1 MTTDMDPGV
10 ASVGMEE
17 EEGDFVE
24 FDPLQQ
30 QQQMLKTFRFDS
42 VFV

>member
-1 MTTDMDPGV
+1 MTTNMDPGV

-17 EEGDFVE
+17 GDFVE
-24 FDPLQQ
+24 VDALQ

-42 VFV
+42 VFF

>member
-1 MTTDMDPGV
+1 MDPGV

-17 EEGDFVE
+17 GDFVE
-24 FDPLQQ
+24 VDALQQ

>member
-1 MTTDMDPGV
+1 MTTDVDPGV
-10 ASVGMEE
+10 ASVGME
-17 EEGDFVE
+17 GAFVE
-24 FDPLQQ
+24 VDPL

>member
-17 EEGDFVE
+17 GDFVE
-24 FDPLQQ
+24 VDPLQQ
-30 QQQMLKTFRFDS
+30 QMLKAFRFDS